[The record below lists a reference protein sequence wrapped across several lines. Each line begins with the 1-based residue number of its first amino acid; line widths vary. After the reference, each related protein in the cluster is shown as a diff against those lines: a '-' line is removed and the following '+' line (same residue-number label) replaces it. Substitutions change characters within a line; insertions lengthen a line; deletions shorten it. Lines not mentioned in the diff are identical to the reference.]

1 LSADP
6 TPPLLSASQR
16 RIIGGALTL
25 LALLTGLAAV
35 VAAFLVLGRLLAFF
49 SHVLWPLAA
58 AGVLAL
64 ILRPVVTALE
74 SRLRGRRLTAVV
86 VLYGA
91 FVLAAGALFLVLTPP
106 LVSQLVDLVA
116 YLPELWRKTAA
127 FVGERYP
134 GWMTVIR
141 ENLARP
147 ELRQLAESA
156 APEAKA
162 IVAQAV
168 PSVRAALE
176 VLTSAA
182 AFVTHLAL
190 VPVYLFFFLLARDHP
205 TRGLAEQLTFLRP
218 SVRDDIVFLVE
229 EFIGI
234 VEAFFRGQ
242 LLIGLCMGVLLAAGF
257 SAIGLKFGLFVG
269 LALGVLNIIPY
280 LGTIVGLAF
289 ALPLAFFQPEGGWQ
303 LVGLVLGVKV
313 AVQAVEGWVLTPRI
327 MGRQTGLH
335 PVTIMVAIFFWGTA
349 LGGVL
354 GMLLAIPLTAFVVT
368 AWRLARR
375 KYLPAA
381 HG

>member
-1 LSADP
+1 
-6 TPPLLSASQR
+6 
-16 RIIGGALTL
+16 
-25 LALLTGLAAV
+25 
-35 VAAFLVLGRLLAFF
+35 
-49 SHVLWPLAA
+49 
-58 AGVLAL
+58 
-64 ILRPVVTALE
+64 
-74 SRLRGRRLTAVV
+74 
-86 VLYGA
+86 
-91 FVLAAGALFLVLTPP
+91 
-106 LVSQLVDLVA
+106 LVDLVA

-289 ALPLAFFQPEGGWQ
+289 ALPLAFFQTEGGWQ
-303 LVGLVLGVKV
+303 LVGLVLWVKV

>member
-182 AFVTHLAL
+182 AFITHLAL

>member
-1 LSADP
+1 MSADP

-16 RIIGGALTL
+16 RIIGGTLTL
-25 LALLTGLAAV
+25 IALIAGAAAI

-64 ILRPVVTALE
+64 ILRPVVSALE
-74 SRLRGRRLTAVV
+74 LRLHGRRLTAVV
-86 VLYGA
+86 LLYGG
-91 FVLAAGALFLVLTPP
+91 FVLAAGVVFLLLTPP
-106 LVSQLVDLVA
+106 LVSQLLDLVA
-116 YLPELWRKTAA
+116 YLPELWHRAAA
-127 FVGERYP
+127 FIGERYP
-134 GWMTVIR
+134 GWIAVLR
-141 ENLARP
+141 EHLSRP
-147 ELRQLAESA
+147 EVRQLAERA

-162 IVAQAV
+162 LVAQAV

-176 VLTSAA
+176 ALTGAA

-205 TRGLAEQLTFLRP
+205 ARALAPRLTFLRP
-218 SVRDDIVFLVE
+218 SLREDVVFLVE

-234 VEAFFRGQ
+234 IEAFFRGQ
-242 LLIGLCMGVLLAAGF
+242 LLIGLCIGVLLAAGF
-257 SAIGLKFGLFVG
+257 SVVGLKFGLFVG
-269 LALGVLNIIPY
+269 LALGILNIIPY

-289 ALPLAFFQPEGGWQ
+289 ALPLAFFQPGGGWD
-303 LVGLVLGVKV
+303 LVGLVLAVKV
-313 AVQAVEGWVLTPRI
+313 VVQAVEGWVLTPRI
-327 MGRQTGLH
+327 LGHQTGLH
-335 PVTIMVAIFFWGTA
+335 PLTIMVAIFFWGTA

-354 GMLLAIPLTAFVVT
+354 GMLFAIPLTAFVVT

-375 KYLPAA
+375 KYLPTA

>member
-1 LSADP
+1 MSADP

-16 RIIGGALTL
+16 RIIGGTLTL
-25 LALLTGLAAV
+25 IALIAGAAAI
-35 VAAFLVLGRLLAFF
+35 VAAFVVLGRLLAFF

-64 ILRPVVTALE
+64 ILRPVVSALE
-74 SRLRGRRLTAVV
+74 SRLHGRRLTAVV
-86 VLYGA
+86 LLYGG
-91 FVLAAGALFLVLTPP
+91 FVLAAGVVFLLLTPP
-106 LVSQLVDLVA
+106 LVSQLLDLVA
-116 YLPELWRKTAA
+116 YLPELWHRAAA
-127 FVGERYP
+127 FIGERYP
-134 GWMTVIR
+134 GWIAVLR
-141 ENLARP
+141 EHLARP
-147 ELRQLAESA
+147 EVRQLAERA

-162 IVAQAV
+162 LVAQAV

-176 VLTSAA
+176 ALTGAA

-205 TRGLAEQLTFLRP
+205 ARALAPRLTFLRP
-218 SVRDDIVFLVE
+218 SLREDVVFLVE

-234 VEAFFRGQ
+234 IEAFFRGQ

-257 SAIGLKFGLFVG
+257 SVVGLKFGLFVG
-269 LALGVLNIIPY
+269 LALGILNIIPY

-289 ALPLAFFQPEGGWQ
+289 ALPLAFFQPGGGWD
-303 LVGLVLGVKV
+303 LVGLVLAVKV
-313 AVQAVEGWVLTPRI
+313 VVQAVEGWVLTPRI
-327 MGRQTGLH
+327 LGHQTGLH
-335 PVTIMVAIFFWGTA
+335 PLTIMVAIFFWGTA

-354 GMLLAIPLTAFVVT
+354 GMLFAIPLTAFVVT

-375 KYLPAA
+375 KYLPTA

>member
-1 LSADP
+1 MSADP

>member
-35 VAAFLVLGRLLAFF
+35 VAAFLVLGQLLAFF

-134 GWMTVIR
+134 GWMAVIR
-141 ENLARP
+141 EKLARP

-182 AFVTHLAL
+182 AFITHLAL